1 MANLAPK
8 KEFVELLALLKLV
21 AASQGAVANPLLPR
35 QWFVPETFDGDLLS
49 PQDLT
54 DAGFNRDELNA
65 DYLKL
70 LSDASNLGKTGEFIA
85 TKQQIDY
92 IAAAERAFR
101 YRHATVTRSIIHA
114 SARRNGLSAGS
125 TLSDIEKNVTETLA
139 AASNIPDTVT

>member
-8 KEFVELLALLKLV
+8 KEFVELLALQKLV
-21 AASQGAVANPLLPR
+21 AASQSAVANPLLPR

-54 DAGFNRDELNA
+54 AAGFNRDELNA

-114 SARRNGLSAGS
+114 SARRSGLSAGS
-125 TLSDIEKNVTETLA
+125 TLSDIEKNITETLA
-139 AASNIPDTVT
+139 AASNTPDTVT

>member
-1 MANLAPK
+1 MSNLAPK
-8 KEFVELLALLKLV
+8 KEFTELLALLKTT
-21 AASQGAVANPLLPR
+21 AASQSVVSSALQQR
-35 QWFVPETFDGDLLS
+35 QWFVPEAFTGDLLK
-49 PQDLT
+49 PEDLT

-70 LSDASNLGKTGEFIA
+70 LSDAANLGKTGEFIA

-114 SARRNGLSAGS
+114 TARRNGLSVGS

-139 AASNIPDTVT
+139 AASNTPDT